1 MAIVTGRTSGDT
13 GGGGG
18 TAPVGR
24 PDTSGGIPGQASSG
38 TGAPGQAGNGRGTLG
53 QPGNGTDAPGQPGRE
68 RRRAR
73 PLSESGRI
81 RQPVALIRL
90 LTGLLA
96 IALTLLLADYARATT
111 GGFAADVAEA
121 AALVP
126 RPLASLAGGLTTAAV
141 LLLPVGL
148 AVRRL
153 LGPDRRRALQQVS
166 DGLLAAVTAYGAT
179 LALDLWADDLA
190 PTSLLTALT
199 QRPPG
204 DVLGHTEP
212 VYGYLAPV
220 LAFMTASGSR
230 ERRLPWAVLALSGL
244 AGLAGGYATPT
255 ALLLGLLIGWTGAH
269 GTLYAVGTP
278 DPRPRPGEVL
288 RALRDSGLRPVEA
301 LPAGPDRYRVRQ
313 ADRQPDL
320 DVQLLDRQA
329 VTAAAVRRAWRRLRL
344 RTAPHPRAL
353 RSPRTGLEH
362 EALVTYA
369 ALAAGVRT
377 RRIAATAGLGHDT
390 ALIAYEHLAGRTL
403 DQLDDAEI
411 TDGLLTDAWRQ
422 LALLQRREIAHRAL
436 VPSSLL
442 VDDSGAVHLVDF
454 ADGDIAASELVLRCD
469 IVQLLTTLALRAGA
483 ARSVR
488 TATTVL
494 GPDPLGAALPL
505 LQPIALARATRQS
518 LRRGQGGKAAT
529 GTDRREPD
537 GGPAEASGGAR
548 PTGRH
553 TAPLLL
559 TRAADTAVPAAG
571 AQPERRPGD
580 APPANG
586 TTRPAAAASSAD
598 PTEAQPGH
606 NTVGDHA
613 RPAAGTTR
621 PATATPVT
629 DPTGARSRH
638 ADEGEPTTI
647 DSAAAG
653 PTAEGDG
660 GTGSAAVSAASYATP
675 PVSPVGPVDPLGADQ
690 PTARTGATGYGL
702 DGTPP
707 RQPGSGR
714 PTAAPGSSAGEHRAV
729 VGAGADADRS
739 VPAPVP
745 VSAPAPAPRDG
756 ATVEASHSR
765 SAAEAAAQP
774 DRRGNDEAAA
784 GSSGE
789 AGPTGGLLEEIRA
802 EVLRGRPEVVGR
814 PVRLER
820 LRPRTLLAVVGGV
833 VAGWLLIPQFFA
845 AEDNPVAAL
854 ADADPW
860 WLALALV
867 AAGLSHVA
875 AGMGFVGF
883 VPERLN
889 FRNVVLTQLAG
900 AFVKLVSPGG
910 VGGIALNT
918 RLLQQANV
926 PTAKALS
933 SVGVGQ
939 LIGLVL
945 HLLQLGA
952 FVYLVDAQPGGS
964 ELEALPAVVVGL
976 VVAAVLLAVV
986 WSIPPARRWLAA
998 RLRPLT
1004 AEVLPRLLD
1013 LLRNPGRLAV
1023 GVAGQLL
1030 VSLCLIACLYCCALA
1045 IGREPSFASVA
1056 VVFLVGNAAG
1066 NAAPTPGG
1074 AGAVDGALVFGLQQT
1089 ASMEEGGAV
1098 AAVAL
1103 FRLLTLILPVLPG
1116 WAAMTWL
1123 QRRKAL

>member
-1 MAIVTGRTSGDT
+1 MAIVTGRTNGDT
-13 GGGGG
+13 GGGGTTTPAG
-18 TAPVGR
+18 Q
-24 PDTSGGIPGQASSG
+24 PDGDGEIPGQRHADG
-38 TGAPGQAGNGRGTLG
+38 AAPGR
-53 QPGNGTDAPGQPGRE
+53 PGGPRQ
-68 RRRAR
+68 RAR
-73 PLSESGRI
+73 PLSEAGRV

-90 LTGLLA
+90 LTGLIT

-111 GGFAADVAEA
+111 GGIAADVAEA

-126 RPLASLAGGLTTAAV
+126 RPLANLAGGLTTAAV

-166 DGLLAAVTAYGAT
+166 DGLLAAVIAYGAT
-179 LALDLWADDLA
+179 LALGLWADDLA
-190 PTSLLTALT
+190 PASLLTALT
-199 QRPPG
+199 QRLPA
-204 DVLGHTEP
+204 DALAHTEP

-220 LAFMTASGSR
+220 LAFMTASASR
-230 ERRLPWAVLALSGL
+230 ERRLPWAVLTLSGL

-301 LPAGPDRYRVRQ
+301 LPAGPDHYQVRQ
-313 ADRQPDL
+313 ADDRPEL

-329 VTAAAVRRAWRRLRL
+329 VTAAAVQRAWRRLRL

-403 DQLDDAEI
+403 DQLDDEEI
-411 TDGLLTDAWRQ
+411 TDGLLTDAWGQ

-442 VDDSGAVHLVDF
+442 VDGGGAVHLVDF

-469 IVQLLTTLALRAGA
+469 VVQLLTTLALRAGA
-483 ARSVR
+483 ARAVR

-494 GPDPLGAALPL
+494 GRDALGAALPL
-505 LQPIALARATRQS
+505 LQPIALARSTRQA
-518 LRRGQGGKAAT
+518 LKRR
-529 GTDRREPD
+529 PD
-537 GGPAEASGGAR
+537 GS
-548 PTGRH
+548 
-553 TAPLLL
+553 
-559 TRAADTAVPAAG
+559 
-571 AQPERRPGD
+571 
-580 APPANG
+580 
-586 TTRPAAAASSAD
+586 
-598 PTEAQPGH
+598 
-606 NTVGDHA
+606 
-613 RPAAGTTR
+613 
-621 PATATPVT
+621 TP
-629 DPTGARSRH
+629 
-638 ADEGEPTTI
+638 
-647 DSAAAG
+647 
-653 PTAEGDG
+653 
-660 GTGSAAVSAASYATP
+660 
-675 PVSPVGPVDPLGADQ
+675 
-690 PTARTGATGYGL
+690 
-702 DGTPP
+702 
-707 RQPGSGR
+707 
-714 PTAAPGSSAGEHRAV
+714 
-729 VGAGADADRS
+729 GAGA
-739 VPAPVP
+739 
-745 VSAPAPAPRDG
+745 G
-756 ATVEASHSR
+756 A
-765 SAAEAAAQP
+765 
-774 DRRGNDEAAA
+774 GA
-784 GSSGE
+784 G
-789 AGPTGGLLEEIRA
+789 AGVQAGTAGGLLEEIRA
-802 EVLRGRPEVVGR
+802 EVSRGRPEVVGR

-820 LRPRTLLAVVGGV
+820 LRPRTLFAVAGGV
-833 VAGWLLIPQFFA
+833 VAGVLLIPQFFA
-845 AEDNPVAAL
+845 VEDNPVAAL
-854 ADADPW
+854 TDADPW
-860 WLALALV
+860 WLALAVL

-875 AGMGFVGF
+875 AAMGFVGF

-889 FRNVVLTQLAG
+889 FRNVVLAQVAG

-918 RLLQQANV
+918 RLLQRADI
-926 PTAKALS
+926 PTAQALS

-964 ELEALPAVVVGL
+964 ELAALPAVVCGL
-976 VVAAVLLAVV
+976 VVATVLLVVV

-1030 VSLCLIACLYCCALA
+1030 VSLCLITCLYCCALA
-1045 IGREPSFASVA
+1045 IGRAPSFAAVA

-1074 AGAVDGALVFGLQQT
+1074 VGAVDGALLLGLQQT
-1089 ASMEEGGAV
+1089 ASMEEGGAL

>member
-1 MAIVTGRTSGDT
+1 M
-13 GGGGG
+13 
-18 TAPVGR
+18 
-24 PDTSGGIPGQASSG
+24 
-38 TGAPGQAGNGRGTLG
+38 
-53 QPGNGTDAPGQPGRE
+53 
-68 RRRAR
+68 
-73 PLSESGRI
+73 

-90 LTGLLA
+90 LTGLVA
-96 IALTLLLADYARATT
+96 IAVTLLLADYARATT

-121 AALVP
+121 ATLVP

-148 AVRRL
+148 AVLRL

-190 PTSLLTALT
+190 PSTLVAALT
-199 QRPPG
+199 QRLPG
-204 DVLGHTEP
+204 DVLGLGHTEP

-220 LAFMTASGSR
+220 LAFMTASGNR
-230 ERRLPWAVLALSGL
+230 ERRLPWTVLALSGL

-301 LPAGPDRYRVRQ
+301 VSAGPDRYRVRQ
-313 ADRQPDL
+313 TDGRPAL
-320 DVQLLDRQA
+320 DIQLLDRQA
-329 VTAAAVRRAWRRLRL
+329 VTAAAVQRAWRRLRL

-403 DQLDDAEI
+403 DQLDDDEI
-411 TDGLLTDAWRQ
+411 TDDLLTDAWHQ

-436 VPSSLL
+436 VPGSLL
-442 VDDSGAVHLVDF
+442 IDGTGAVHLVDF

-469 IVQLLTTLALRAGA
+469 IAQLLTTLALRAGA
-483 ARSVR
+483 ARAVR

-494 GPDPLGAALPL
+494 GPELLGAALPL
-505 LQPIALARATRQS
+505 LQPIALARSTRQA
-518 LRRGQGGKAAT
+518 LKRR
-529 GTDRREPD
+529 
-537 GGPAEASGGAR
+537 
-548 PTGRH
+548 
-553 TAPLLL
+553 
-559 TRAADTAVPAAG
+559 AG
-571 AQPERRPGD
+571 AG
-580 APPANG
+580 
-586 TTRPAAAASSAD
+586 
-598 PTEAQPGH
+598 
-606 NTVGDHA
+606 
-613 RPAAGTTR
+613 
-621 PATATPVT
+621 
-629 DPTGARSRH
+629 
-638 ADEGEPTTI
+638 
-647 DSAAAG
+647 
-653 PTAEGDG
+653 
-660 GTGSAAVSAASYATP
+660 
-675 PVSPVGPVDPLGADQ
+675 
-690 PTARTGATGYGL
+690 
-702 DGTPP
+702 
-707 RQPGSGR
+707 
-714 PTAAPGSSAGEHRAV
+714 
-729 VGAGADADRS
+729 
-739 VPAPVP
+739 
-745 VSAPAPAPRDG
+745 
-756 ATVEASHSR
+756 
-765 SAAEAAAQP
+765 AAEAAT
-774 DRRGNDEAAA
+774 A
-784 GSSGE
+784 GTAGTAGIGATTGGDP
-789 AGPTGGLLEEIRA
+789 AGPDGGLLEEIRA
-802 EVLRGRPEVVGR
+802 EVSRGRPEVVGR

-833 VAGWLLIPQFFA
+833 VAGSLLIPQFFA
-845 AEDNPVAAL
+845 VEDNPVAAL

-860 WLALALV
+860 WLLLALL
-867 AAGLSHVA
+867 AAGASHVA
-875 AGMGFVGF
+875 AAMGFVGF

-889 FRNVVLTQLAG
+889 FRNVVLAQVAG

-926 PTAKALS
+926 PMAQALS

-964 ELEALPAVVVGL
+964 ELDALPTVVVGL

-986 WSIPPARRWLAA
+986 WSIPSTRHWLAT

-1030 VSLCLIACLYCCALA
+1030 VSLCLIACLYCCVRA
-1045 IGREPSFASVA
+1045 IGREPSFAAVA

-1074 AGAVDGALVFGLQQT
+1074 AGPLDMALIYGLQQS
-1089 ASMEEGGAV
+1089 ASMEQGGAS
-1098 AAVAL
+1098 AAVTL
-1103 FRLLTLILPVLPG
+1103 YRLLTLILPVLPG
-1116 WAAMTWL
+1116 WAAMSWL
-1123 QRRKAL
+1123 RRRKAL

>member
-1 MAIVTGRTSGDT
+1 MAIVTGRTNGDT

-24 PDTSGGIPGQASSG
+24 PDTSGGIPEQPGNG
-38 TGAPGQAGNGRGTLG
+38 TGAPGQ
-53 QPGNGTDAPGQPGRE
+53 PGGE

-73 PLSESGRI
+73 PLSDAGRI

-121 AALVP
+121 ATLVP
-126 RPLASLAGGLTTAAV
+126 RPLAGLAGGLTTAAV

-199 QRPPG
+199 QRLPG

-288 RALRDSGLRPVEA
+288 RALRDSGLRPIEA
-301 LPAGPDRYRVRQ
+301 TPAGPDRYRIRQ
-313 ADRQPDL
+313 AEQQPDL

-411 TDGLLTDAWRQ
+411 TDELLTDAWGQ

-442 VDDSGAVHLVDF
+442 VDDTGAVHLVDF

-469 IVQLLTTLALRAGA
+469 LAQLLTTLALRAGA
-483 ARSVR
+483 SRSVR
-488 TATTVL
+488 TATSVL

-505 LQPIALARATRQS
+505 LQPIALARTTRQS
-518 LRRGQGGKAAT
+518 LKRGQGGKAAAVADPST
-529 GTDRREPD
+529 C
-537 GGPAEASGGAR
+537 GA
-548 PTGRH
+548 
-553 TAPLLL
+553 
-559 TRAADTAVPAAG
+559 PAAG
-571 AQPERRPGD
+571 AG
-580 APPANG
+580 
-586 TTRPAAAASSAD
+586 
-598 PTEAQPGH
+598 
-606 NTVGDHA
+606 
-613 RPAAGTTR
+613 PAAG
-621 PATATPVT
+621 
-629 DPTGARSRH
+629 
-638 ADEGEPTTI
+638 
-647 DSAAAG
+647 
-653 PTAEGDG
+653 GDG
-660 GTGSAAVSAASYATP
+660 GSGSAAVPTGSYATP
-675 PVSPVGPVDPLGADQ
+675 PVSPLGADRAT
-690 PTARTGATGYGL
+690 TAPAEET
-702 DGTPP
+702 GTP
-707 RQPGSGR
+707 
-714 PTAAPGSSAGEHRAV
+714 
-729 VGAGADADRS
+729 
-739 VPAPVP
+739 
-745 VSAPAPAPRDG
+745 
-756 ATVEASHSR
+756 
-765 SAAEAAAQP
+765 
-774 DRRGNDEAAA
+774 
-784 GSSGE
+784 GE
-789 AGPTGGLLEEIRA
+789 ADPAGGLLEEIRA

-845 AEDNPVAAL
+845 AEDNPIAAL

-860 WLALALV
+860 WLALAVV

>member
-1 MAIVTGRTSGDT
+1 MAIVTGRTDGDT
-13 GGGGG
+13 GGGGS
-18 TAPVGR
+18 TAPAGR
-24 PDTSGGIPGQASSG
+24 PDTSGGIPGQ
-38 TGAPGQAGNGRGTLG
+38 
-53 QPGNGTDAPGQPGRE
+53 PGNGAGAGTDAGAAGRPGAE

-73 PLSESGRI
+73 PLSDAGRI

-96 IALTLLLADYARATT
+96 MALTLLLADYARATT
-111 GGFAADVAEA
+111 VGIASDVAEA

-126 RPLASLAGGLTTAAV
+126 QTLAGLAGGLTTAAV

-190 PTSLLTALT
+190 PPSLLTALT
-199 QRPPG
+199 QPLPG
-204 DVLGHTEP
+204 NLLGHTEP

-301 LPAGPDRYRVRQ
+301 LPAGPDHYRIRQ
-313 ADRQPDL
+313 AEERPEL

-329 VTAAAVRRAWRRLRL
+329 VTAAAVQRAWRRLRL

-403 DQLDDAEI
+403 DQLDDSEI
-411 TDGLLTDAWRQ
+411 TDELLTDAWSQ

-442 VDDSGAVHLVDF
+442 VDDTGAVHLVDF

-469 IVQLLTTLALRAGA
+469 IAQLLTTLALRAGA

-488 TATTVL
+488 AATTVL
-494 GPDPLGAALPL
+494 GPDALGAALPL
-505 LQPIALARATRQS
+505 LQPIALARTTRQS
-518 LRRGQGGKAAT
+518 LKRHPDGKEAAAA
-529 GTDRREPD
+529 DPQALE
-537 GGPAEASGGAR
+537 GGPAEAAGGAR

-553 TAPLLL
+553 AAPPLL
-559 TRAADTAVPAAG
+559 TREVGTAVPAGEARPGHGDSGEPATIGMATDGAG
-571 AQPERRPGD
+571 A
-580 APPANG
+580 A
-586 TTRPAAAASSAD
+586 
-598 PTEAQPGH
+598 
-606 NTVGDHA
+606 V
-613 RPAAGTTR
+613 AG
-621 PATATPVT
+621 
-629 DPTGARSRH
+629 
-638 ADEGEPTTI
+638 PTTGG
-647 DSAAAG
+647 DGGSGSAAA
-653 PTAEGDG
+653 P
-660 GTGSAAVSAASYATP
+660 TGSYAAAPTG
-675 PVSPVGPVDPLGADQ
+675 PVRPVGA
-690 PTARTGATGYGL
+690 
-702 DGTPP
+702 
-707 RQPGSGR
+707 
-714 PTAAPGSSAGEHRAV
+714 
-729 VGAGADADRS
+729 
-739 VPAPVP
+739 
-745 VSAPAPAPRDG
+745 
-756 ATVEASHSR
+756 
-765 SAAEAAAQP
+765 
-774 DRRGNDEAAA
+774 DRRGA
-784 GSSGE
+784 GEPSAEQQDSGGGE
-789 AGPTGGLLEEIRA
+789 PGPTGGLLEEIRA

-845 AEDNPVAAL
+845 AEDNPIAAL

-860 WLALALV
+860 WLALAVV

-883 VPERLN
+883 VPERLD
-889 FRNVVLTQLAG
+889 FRNVVLAQLAG

-918 RLLQQANV
+918 RLLQQANI
-926 PTAKALS
+926 PTAQALS

-986 WSIPPARRWLAA
+986 WSIPPARRWLGA

-1004 AEVLPRLLD
+1004 AQVLPRLLD

-1023 GVAGQLL
+1023 GVSGQLL
-1030 VSLCLIACLYCCALA
+1030 VSLCLISCLYCCALA

-1074 AGAVDGALVFGLQQT
+1074 AGAVDMALVIGLQQT
-1089 ASMEEGGAV
+1089 ASMEEGGAL

>member
-1 MAIVTGRTSGDT
+1 MAIVTGRTNGDT

-18 TAPVGR
+18 TTRAGR
-24 PDTSGGIPGQASSG
+24 PDCDGDIPGQRRTEGGIPGR
-38 TGAPGQAGNGRGTLG
+38 PGS
-53 QPGNGTDAPGQPGRE
+53 P

-73 PLSESGRI
+73 PLAEAGRV

-90 LTGLLA
+90 LTGL
-96 IALTLLLADYARATT
+96 ITTALTLLLADYARATT
-111 GGFAADVAEA
+111 GGIAADVAEA

-126 RPLASLAGGLTTAAV
+126 RPLAGLAGGLTTAAV

-166 DGLLAAVTAYGAT
+166 DGLLAAVIAYGAT

-190 PTSLLTALT
+190 PASLVTALT
-199 QRPPG
+199 QRLPA
-204 DVLGHTEP
+204 DALGHTEP

-220 LAFMTASGSR
+220 LAFMTASGNR

-301 LPAGPDRYRVRQ
+301 LPAGPDRYRIRQ
-313 ADRQPDL
+313 ADDRPEL

-329 VTAAAVRRAWRRLRL
+329 VTAAAVQRAWRRLRL

-403 DQLDDAEI
+403 DRLDDTEI
-411 TDGLLTDAWRQ
+411 TDELLTDAWRQ

-442 VDDSGAVHLVDF
+442 VDDTGAVHLVDF

-469 IVQLLTTLALRAGA
+469 IAQLLTTLALRAGA
-483 ARSVR
+483 ARAVR

-494 GPDPLGAALPL
+494 GRDALGAALPL
-505 LQPIALARATRQS
+505 LQPIALARSTRQS
-518 LRRGQGGKAAT
+518 LKRWPSGK
-529 GTDRREPD
+529 
-537 GGPAEASGGAR
+537 
-548 PTGRH
+548 
-553 TAPLLL
+553 
-559 TRAADTAVPAAG
+559 
-571 AQPERRPGD
+571 
-580 APPANG
+580 
-586 TTRPAAAASSAD
+586 
-598 PTEAQPGH
+598 
-606 NTVGDHA
+606 
-613 RPAAGTTR
+613 
-621 PATATPVT
+621 PV
-629 DPTGARSRH
+629 
-638 ADEGEPTTI
+638 E
-647 DSAAAG
+647 
-653 PTAEGDG
+653 
-660 GTGSAAVSAASYATP
+660 
-675 PVSPVGPVDPLGADQ
+675 
-690 PTARTGATGYGL
+690 
-702 DGTPP
+702 
-707 RQPGSGR
+707 
-714 PTAAPGSSAGEHRAV
+714 
-729 VGAGADADRS
+729 
-739 VPAPVP
+739 
-745 VSAPAPAPRDG
+745 APAPEGAGGGRGAGSADAGPAPSEPG
-756 ATVEASHSR
+756 T
-765 SAAEAAAQP
+765 EAATA
-774 DRRGNDEAAA
+774 D
-784 GSSGE
+784 
-789 AGPTGGLLEEIRA
+789 GLLEEIRA
-802 EVLRGRPEVVGR
+802 EVSRGRPEVVGR

-845 AEDNPVAAL
+845 AEENPIAAMS
-854 ADADPW
+854 DADPW
-860 WLALALV
+860 WLALAVV

-875 AGMGFVGF
+875 AAMGFVGF
-883 VPERLN
+883 VPERLD
-889 FRNVVLTQLAG
+889 FRNVVLAQVAG

-918 RLLQQANV
+918 RLLQRADI
-926 PTAKALS
+926 PTAQALS

-964 ELEALPAVVVGL
+964 ELDALPAVVGGL
-976 VVAAVLLAVV
+976 AVAAVLLVVV
-986 WSIPPARRWLAA
+986 WSVPSARRWLAA

-1004 AEVLPRLLD
+1004 AQVLPRLLD
-1013 LLRNPGRLAV
+1013 LLRNPARLAV
-1023 GVAGQLL
+1023 GVSGQLL
-1030 VSLCLIACLYCCALA
+1030 VSLCLITCLYCCALA
-1045 IGREPSFASVA
+1045 IGREPSFAAVA

-1074 AGAVDGALVFGLQQT
+1074 AGAVDMALVVGLQQT
-1089 ASMEEGGAV
+1089 ASMEEGGAL

-1116 WAAMTWL
+1116 WAAMAWL